1 MFEEKNNH
9 ETTND
14 DTAIDPTFLAQVNK
28 KCAHYRAAAI
38 AEKAK
43 KEEALLEFDAV
54 AVQQAKD
61 EHNEQTFPAVTSVDS
76 TTVPITVFN
85 TVIEN

>member
-1 MFEEKNNH
+1 MFEEKSNH
-9 ETTND
+9 ETNND
-14 DTAIDPTFLAQVNK
+14 STPVDPTFLAQVNK
-28 KCAHYRAAAI
+28 KCAHYRATTL

-54 AVQQAKD
+54 AVKQAKD
-61 EHNEQTFPAVTSVDS
+61 EHNEQTFPSSVTSVDS
-76 TTVPITVFN
+76 TASVTVFN